1 MKLNKEL
8 QALRKQYRA
17 QTRQPKE
24 LVLALK
30 QATSGNIDTAL
41 PVIEKFY
48 ELGDFGCA
56 VALAEIYAYQGRWS
70 ESFNMAFDYLLGV
83 QPSNGSRPVNLYVE
97 CIQLIAASC
106 TEEIQLRE
114 QVPALLELA
123 QDVLQKRLKEMPILE
138 VALSNLSDFSDM
150 PQDRKD
156 EIRQQ
161 IEAYGLSAYM
171 RLLDQLRS
179 FLACDDY
186 ESVFYNSDCKNNYLQ
201 QTPDLDSVLAID
213 QISQAFQMCS
223 GNGPLL
229 TELLERYGYGPWL
242 FEDHLRDITKFYI
255 SKGDEV
261 HAWAAVE
268 ALASN
273 WQPTMT
279 TLSVLPSILITD
291 PTIRNFLKGE
301 RMMQIMQLQKCKRWL
316 P

>member
-1 MKLNKEL
+1 MNLSQEL

-48 ELGDFGCA
+48 KLGDFGCA
-56 VALAEIYAYQGRWS
+56 VPLAEIYAYQGRWS
-70 ESFNMAFDYLLGV
+70 ESFSMAFDYLLNV
-83 QPSNGSRPVNLYVE
+83 QPSNGRRPVNLYVE

-114 QVPALLELA
+114 QVPALLEQA

-138 VALSNLSDFSDM
+138 GALANLSDFSDM

-156 EIRQQ
+156 EIKQQ
-161 IEAYGLSAYM
+161 IEAYGLSAYT

-179 FLACDDY
+179 FLDCDDY
-186 ESVFYNSDCKNNYLQ
+186 DSVFYKSDCKSNYLQ
-201 QTPDLDSVLAID
+201 QTPDLDSVLAIE
-213 QISQAFQMCS
+213 QIGQAFQMCS

-229 TELLERYGYGPWL
+229 AELLERYGYGPWL

-261 HAWAAVE
+261 RTWATVE

-291 PTIRNFLKGE
+291 PTIRNFLTGE
-301 RMMQIMQLQKCKRWL
+301 RMRQIMQLQKCKRWL